1 MIVVRC
7 IETSKMYELSGDDDS
22 FHQKQIY
29 TISYFREM
37 AGMYFNIHE
46 EELTRLIAEAKLTGY
61 TSAFCAHER
70 AMKIRA
76 ESFELDRNSFVELLK
91 FKSKPSTSSSSLMA
105 STLREPIRYFY
116 DELTKD

>member
-7 IETSKMYELSGDDDS
+7 IETGKMYELSGDDDS
-22 FHQKQIY
+22 FHHKQIY

-61 TSAFCAHER
+61 TSAFNAHER

-76 ESFELDRNSFVELLK
+76 ESFELNRNSFVKLLK
-91 FKSKPSTSSSSLMA
+91 FKSKSSPSSSLMP
-105 STLREPIRYFY
+105 STLREPIGYFY
-116 DELTKD
+116 DELTKK

>member
-22 FHQKQIY
+22 FHHKQIY

-61 TSAFCAHER
+61 TSTFKAHER

-76 ESFELDRNSFVELLK
+76 ESFELDRNSFMKLLK
-91 FKSKPSTSSSSLMA
+91 FKNKSSPSSSLMA
-105 STLREPIRYFY
+105 STLREPIGYFY